1 MFHGETAITIDDKGR
16 LAIPTAYRELVAR
29 ECGNRLVVT
38 YSPFDTDALYIYPF
52 HVWEELRRKVNALPK
67 AKRANRILQFKLVG
81 AATFVE
87 PDSNG
92 RISLPASHRAAVG
105 IERKAVLQG
114 SGDKFELRSE
124 QAHLSQVHQV
134 LGDEDMDD
142 DVLGLPL

>member
-16 LAIPTAYRELVAR
+16 LAIPTSYRDLVAR
-29 ECGNRLVVT
+29 ACGNRLVVT
-38 YSPFDTDALYIYPF
+38 YSPFDTDALYIYPH
-52 HVWEELRRKVNALPK
+52 HVWETLREKVNALPK

-87 PDSNG
+87 PDGSG

-105 IERKAVLQG
+105 IDRKVVLQG

-124 QAHLSQVHQV
+124 QAHLGQVHQV

-142 DVLGLPL
+142 DLLGLPL